1 MSVVRNSAVAGAGA
15 PRRTYITMRVYNDD
29 IFTYTTSL
37 NSDLQTIGR
46 LAPVT
51 GATAGNCAKGAFLR
65 ETGKRLYPNVNP
77 GISTLMVGVYDFAT
91 GLSGFID
98 PNSFAFSPQNTDR
111 AYYIDSAGYNPNSAD
126 APLRSDQGPPVYT
139 HGDVLADGN
148 LYIGGHASTI
158 GNAYVEGNQSTF
170 GNVAVG
176 GNDDVLGSLIV
187 RGGSAVY
194 GPFVQGTVT
203 VLTSPNSGELVIN
216 CSLGNVFQININSGN
231 DWSLNASNV
240 TPGQPVTLIF
250 NNVYANANTYTPT
263 IGFNS
268 KIWEAG
274 NLVLTANRVATVSYI
289 GFLDTRTAGN
299 YVLAEVSRTS
309 NEIPA

>member
-29 IFTYTTSL
+29 FFSYTTSL

-111 AYYIDSAGYNPNSAD
+111 AYYIDSAGYNPNSND
-126 APLRSDQGPPVYT
+126 SLRSDQGPPVFT
-139 HGDVLADGN
+139 HGDVKADGN
-148 LYIGGHASTI
+148 LYIGGSASTI
-158 GNAYVEGNQSTF
+158 GAARFYNDVWIDGGINIYGTTNLY
-170 GNVAVG
+170 GDYNVI
-176 GNDDVLGSLIV
+176 NERLLFN
-187 RGGSAVY
+187 GGSIT
-194 GPFVQGTVT
+194 QNGTNS
-203 VLTSPNSGELVIN
+203 LT
-216 CSLGNVFQININSGN
+216 LGTGLDKCAFIITINSSDN
-231 DWSLNASNV
+231 FTLNADPPTS
-240 TPGQPVTLIF
+240 GQQPVYVIF
-250 NNVYANANTYTPT
+250 NNTGNFTPT
-263 IGFNS
+263 ISFGTN
-268 KIWEAG
+268 IRAAYNGTEEATLTLAG
-274 NLVLTANRVATVSYI
+274 NISVTMTFISFNYKLLEISRMNVS
-289 GFLDTRTAGN
+289 N
-299 YVLAEVSRTS
+299 
-309 NEIPA
+309 